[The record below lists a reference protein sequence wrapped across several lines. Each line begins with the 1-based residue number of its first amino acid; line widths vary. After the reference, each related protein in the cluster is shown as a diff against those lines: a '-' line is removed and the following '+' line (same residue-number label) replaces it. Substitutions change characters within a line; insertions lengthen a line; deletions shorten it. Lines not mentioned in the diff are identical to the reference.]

1 MTLFSMYLSLPFYCI
16 LYRPITNTCVLAL
29 SPPSFPMPPPVGGA
43 AAPNPTGSSQRARGP
58 FPNPRPRLPS
68 YSSRHPPSSSP
79 ALIPP
84 NQTTPTDRS
93 RTQTYRI
100 QLKRID
106 PRTTTD
112 RQKIFHTTFKEL
124 DAPLIR
130 LTDTTNGFYA
140 VTDDASAIDKLT
152 SRKATELFRKINLT
166 PIVPPDLRAKRTIFV
181 RQLDRDVGS
190 HTADE
195 LKHEITSQQSWL
207 QIQEIVKIKHYTHVM
222 KIITTDTTIAQR
234 VLTDGFYLYNTK
246 ITPSQCEQERYTH
259 LLICYKCYKMEDHPT
274 HQCTATTPSC
284 SECAAKDHTYTQCTS
299 PSKKCLNCQ
308 GEHRTLAANCP
319 YRKQVTQ
326 TKQQTQQE
334 KTQQKNNQTY
344 VDIAKQALQQ
354 TNTPLHNLT
363 LTNSTQIK
371 LTALILEAHIASLS
385 RQQGFGAILSK
396 SLKDNYNIDAVFP
409 DRDSAKIFNFFY
421 SPSTRATEA
430 DFDLSTE
437 YIDDDDSRQPTLN
450 LSRPPTDDDSHRD
463 RTQPT
468 KASSDLDLRKR
479 KLSDDQFKDSLIP
492 IAGQEKPI
500 SVKLFRSRDD
510 PCEVPLEPNNKWY
523 TDELRKKEYGL
534 KITVRDIES
543 MKVVELVRRDKLKFN
558 QATINLIPND
568 IFNSMDRITTTTTIT
583 SKKTKASTFRPPLPT

>member
-1 MTLFSMYLSLPFYCI
+1 
-16 LYRPITNTCVLAL
+16 
-29 SPPSFPMPPPVGGA
+29 MPPPAGGA
-43 AAPNPTGSSQRARGP
+43 PALNPTGSSLRSRGSL
-58 FPNPRPRLPS
+58 PNPRPRLPS
-68 YSSRHPPSSSP
+68 YSSRHPPSSSS
-79 ALIPP
+79 ALISPR
-84 NQTTPTDRS
+84 QTTLTERS
-93 RTQTYRI
+93 RPQTYRI
-100 QLKRID
+100 QLKKID
-106 PRTTTD
+106 PRLTTD

-152 SRKATELFRKINLT
+152 SRKATELFKRINLT
-166 PIVPPDLRAKRTIFV
+166 PVIPPDLRAKRTIFV

-190 HTADE
+190 HTVEE
-195 LKHEITSQQSWL
+195 LKQEITSQQSWL

-284 SECAAKDHTYTQCTS
+284 SECAAKDHIHTQCTN
-299 PSKKCLNCQ
+299 PLKKCLNCQ
-308 GEHRTLAANCP
+308 NDHRTLAANCP

-326 TKQQTQQE
+326 MKQQTQQE
-334 KTQQKNNQTY
+334 KIQQKNNQTY
-344 VDIAKQALQQ
+344 VDIAKQAIQQ
-354 TNTPLHNLT
+354 TNTPQHNLT

-385 RQQGFGAILSK
+385 RQQGFGAILSQ

-421 SPSTRATEA
+421 SPSTKATDA
-430 DFDLSTE
+430 DFDLSPE
-437 YIDDDDSRQPTLN
+437 YIDDDDARQPSLN

-463 RTQPT
+463 GTQST

-479 KLSDDQFKDSLIP
+479 KLSDDQFQDSFISVS
-492 IAGQEKPI
+492 GHDKPI
-500 SVKLFRSRDD
+500 PVKLFRSIKD
-510 PCEVPLEPNNKWY
+510 PGEVPLAPSNNWY
-523 TDELRKKEYGL
+523 TDELRKREYGL
-534 KITVRDIES
+534 KISVRDMES
-543 MKVVELVRRDKLKFN
+543 MKIVDLMRRDKLKFN
-558 QATINLIPND
+558 KAAINLIPND
-568 IFNSMDRITTTTTIT
+568 LFNSMDRITTITTTT
-583 SKKTKASTFRPPLPT
+583 SKKTKALTSKPPLQT